1 MEKLQSKPCTTE
13 LFATNNQP
21 IATRG
26 TVCLTFKKGPEEYVH
41 EYYVLKEAKANCLI
55 GLNFL
60 RANKC
65 DPLISQDRIELDD
78 NTQVPLYHCKNDVES
93 SSVFRVVTTETV
105 SVPAGYTMVVPAHI
119 PDWRRPLEEMD
130 ALFEPSSRFDER
142 KDASAPCI
150 LFNFA
155 EETIPVRIQ
164 NSGDETL
171 TLYKHTT
178 LGTSEIIGMLTLNRV
193 AKGTERV
200 AN

>member
-1 MEKLQSKPCTTE
+1 M
-13 LFATNNQP
+13 
-21 IATRG
+21 
-26 TVCLTFKKGPEEYVH
+26 
-41 EYYVLKEAKANCLI
+41 
-55 GLNFL
+55 
-60 RANKC
+60 
-65 DPLISQDRIELDD
+65 
-78 NTQVPLYHCKNDVES
+78 KNDVES

-119 PDWRRPLEEMD
+119 LDWKRPLEEMD
-130 ALFEPSSRFDER
+130 GLFEPSSRFDET

-171 TLYKHTT
+171 TLYKHIT
-178 LGTSEIIGMLTLNRV
+178 LGTSEIIGMPTLYRV

-200 AN
+200 AF